1 MSDVTYYIKAIDPE
15 TDEMK
20 WTNLGNEEDDDFDKD
35 DILDATHVEIP
46 INEYNGLLNALRIVK
61 DRVLQDS
68 EKSRND
74 EHGYQLISAKK
85 TLYRYKRRYENE
97 SDKEHSLK
105 AFLITKKTPYPL
117 SLDPKS
123 VMSFIINDLRNYF
136 SYATEGETVQWNDS
150 EEYNNNKSKIPG
162 EWHSFDDDLISL
174 IELFV
179 NFREK
184 KGNLKEEYLS
194 KQRLV
199 IEKYMDEKD
208 RRYYRDEKQRENYYA
223 SVMSDYYQYEPV
235 LQFIR
240 KYGTVF
246 IFDVD
251 GIGSL
256 EKENRYT
263 ISYWATDII

>member
-1 MSDVTYYIKAIDPE
+1 MSDVTYYIKAINPE
-15 TDEMK
+15 TDEMQ

-35 DILDATHVEIP
+35 DILNATHVEIP
-46 INEYNGLLNALRIVK
+46 ISEYNGLLNALRIVK
-61 DRVLQDS
+61 DKVLQDS

-85 TLYRYKRRYENE
+85 AVYKYRRHNEKE

-105 AFLITKKTPYPL
+105 AFIITKKTPYPL

-123 VMSFIINDLRNYF
+123 AMSFIISDLKNYF

-150 EEYNNNKSKIPG
+150 EEYNNNKTKIPG
-162 EWHSFDDDLISL
+162 EWQSFDKDLISL
-174 IELFV
+174 IEVFV
-179 NFREK
+179 YFREK

-223 SVMSDYYQYEPV
+223 SVMSEYYQYEPV

-246 IFDVD
+246 IFDID